1 MGAGWGES
9 MKRQLTGQTETV
21 GRIELCLEG
30 RAWTDRKGKCVK
42 PGGAVVREV
51 QKRTWRCLTCRR
63 EVMLPPPYFTA
74 MLCDEVMSA
83 ENSQQ
88 LGEKHGIRPHLIR
101 ITLEL
106 LAPI

>member
-1 MGAGWGES
+1 MAVRTEQCFES
-9 MKRQLTGQTETV
+9 
-21 GRIELCLEG
+21 

-42 PGGAVVREV
+42 SSGAIEREV
-51 QKRTWRCLTCRR
+51 QKRTRRCLTCRR
-63 EVMLPPPYFTA
+63 EVILQAPYFTA

-101 ITLEL
+101 ITLEQNMRPWEL
-106 LAPI
+106 TLTTAVCSV